1 MHSFVDYKCDFSRK
15 LLLFGAV
22 CMVISSASATSV
34 GDSVQVQM
42 QTVGGALQS
51 NQSAR
56 VPEWQTGAGG
66 KMAFEV
72 ASIRPSAPGT
82 FTPPNFPLS
91 NDDSYKAVHGVFS
104 ADFPLWVY
112 IQFAYKLGPSPD
124 DLKIML
130 ARVPKWVDTESFTI
144 HARAGGDPTKDQMR
158 LMVQSLLADRF
169 KLAVHFE
176 TRVVPVLALTLE
188 RPGRTGPKLRPHAEG
203 PACDVTVSLPAKGSP
218 PSIPPVYPQVC
229 DVQGRYRMPDHSILY
244 GSRNTTV
251 PLLAKALPLIGNLSR
266 PIVDR
271 TGLIGRFD
279 YTLLFTPES
288 DAAPGTDAAAPPD
301 AEGTTFLQ
309 ALKDQLGLKLT
320 RTKAPLAFLV
330 IDHVELPSEN

>member
-15 LLLFGAV
+15 LLRFGAV

-42 QTVGGALQS
+42 QTLGGPVQS

-91 NDDSYKAVHGVFS
+91 NDDSYEAVHGVFS

-130 ARVPKWVDTESFTI
+130 AGVPKWVDTESFTI
-144 HARAGGDPTKDQMR
+144 RARAGGDPTKDQMR

-188 RPGRTGPKLRPHAEG
+188 GREYGPNCAPTPKVQRATSPFLSQRRDRHRASLRCTRKSAMCKAGIGCQTIRYCMVRGIRPYRCLR
-203 PACDVTVSLPAKGSP
+203 K
-218 PSIPPVYPQVC
+218 
-229 DVQGRYRMPDHSILY
+229 
-244 GSRNTTV
+244 
-251 PLLAKALPLIGNLSR
+251 
-266 PIVDR
+266 
-271 TGLIGRFD
+271 RF
-279 YTLLFTPES
+279 
-288 DAAPGTDAAAPPD
+288 
-301 AEGTTFLQ
+301 
-309 ALKDQLGLKLT
+309 
-320 RTKAPLAFLV
+320 R
-330 IDHVELPSEN
+330 